1 METLCLGRHL
11 AGASRIAL
19 GCMRMASHSLQEAS
33 QVLETARQVGI
44 SSIMPISMAGA
55 SRKSALL
62 KL

>member
-33 QVLETARQVGI
+33 QVLETARQV
-44 SSIMPISMAGA
+44 SSIMPISMAEA